1 MRLPAVPLAVLVAGL
16 LTLPTATA
24 HDEGMPVLDPAAE
37 AGLFPEPSE
46 VQAAIDAVADHPWA
60 AVHTVGQSLD
70 GLPIRL
76 VEITDPDGAV
86 PVGERVVTFIMTQQH
101 GNEPAGTPAAL
112 RLLAEID
119 AGGPAA
125 SLLSDQVLLLMP
137 QVNPD
142 GAVDDRRENE
152 DGADINRDHVALET
166 PEARAVHEVLRRW
179 DVHMAMDHH
188 EYGGVGAGYP
198 VPVRVYD
205 YDVTTMFP
213 NHGNV
218 RAPTAELARELNYEH
233 LYPAVEGDGYSIGD
247 YGWITVNGE
256 KVQQQAG
263 GPDPGILRNNYGLN
277 NVVGLLV
284 ETFVAPDENPF
295 YSFERRVG
303 AHESVMR
310 AVLHFGHERG
320 DDLIAAKRASER
332 LNREH
337 PVGWY
342 VEGDVRARMP
352 SAYLATEDLRAL
364 WDLHAL
370 PAPQQAE
377 EGWLYHADHG
387 RAGLVA
393 AVLQPEGSRNVADGR
408 AAEATTHPDL
418 LHVVYAGP
426 GAEGL
431 DDGPAPAAS
440 VPGVPVV
447 ALLALLGLAAVAGR
461 LRRS

>member
-1 MRLPAVPLAVLVAGL
+1 MRLLAVLLVGL
-16 LTLPTATA
+16 LTVLPAAA
-24 HDEGMPVLDPAAE
+24 HDEGMPAVDPAAE
-37 AGLFPEPSE
+37 ARLFPDPSE
-46 VQAAIDAVADHPWA
+46 VRAAIDAVADHPWA
-60 AVHTVGQSLD
+60 TVHTVGTSLE
-70 GLPIRL
+70 GVPLRL
-76 VEITDPDGAV
+76 VEVTDPDGPV

-119 AGGPAA
+119 AGGPATG
-125 SLLSDQVLLLMP
+125 LLGNQVLLLMP

-142 GAVDDRRENE
+142 GAVAEQRANR
-152 DGADINRDHVALET
+152 DGTDINRDHVSLET

-218 RAPTAELARELNYEH
+218 RAPTAELARELNYDH
-233 LYPAVEGDGYSIGD
+233 LYPAVEEDGYSIGD
-247 YGWITVNGE
+247 YGWITLNGE
-256 KVQQQAG
+256 RVQQTAG

-284 ETFVAPDENPF
+284 ETFVAPDENPL

-310 AVLHFGHERG
+310 AVLEFGHERG
-320 DDLIAAKRASER
+320 ADLVAAKRASER
-332 LNREH
+332 LNRDS
-337 PVGWY
+337 PLGWY
-342 VEGDVRARMP
+342 VEGETSAPMP
-352 SAYLATEDLRAL
+352 SAYLAADDLRPL
-364 WDLHAL
+364 WLLHAL
-370 PAPQQAE
+370 PEPRSTDG
-377 EGWLYHADHG
+377 GWLYHADHG

-393 AVLQPEGSRNVADGR
+393 ALLQPESSRSVADGR
-408 AAEATTHPDL
+408 PAAATAHPDA
-418 LHVVYAGP
+418 LHRDYAGP
-426 GAEGL
+426 AAEVPEAGPDAGAT
-431 DDGPAPAAS
+431 
-440 VPGVPVV
+440 VPGLPVA
-447 ALLALLGLAAVAGR
+447 ALLALLGLVALGR